1 MAETGE
7 VTTVTPKEGNIA
19 TDEAGS
25 PAEPGQ
31 VNGEV
36 EQVQK
41 DAKRDKT
48 PSPSP
53 LDNSSDDSK
62 TAQVQEVQVVQQE
75 TNAKKKKKKGRDA
88 EHMSRAIIQALDG
101 LDTPEEKVTA
111 LSKKYADVLREHRE
125 LQGKLK
131 LQQRQMSQLQK
142 ERDHLQSEHGKALL
156 AKSKLESLCRELQR
170 HNKTVKEESL
180 QRAREEEEKR
190 KEVSAKF
197 QQTINEITSQM
208 QENHARNMKLKE
220 ENLELATKLKN
231 LVEQY
236 ERREEHIDKMLK
248 HKELE
253 AQLFDAKLQQANLTL
268 AEEKEKHIREKA
280 ILLNET
286 ADVHL
291 KCEALTKQEAQLKS
305 QLGVYTEKFEEFQTT
320 LTKSNEVFQT
330 FKQEMDKMTKKIKK
344 LEKETNMWKVRW
356 EGSNKTLKQMTEER
370 ALMIKTVTAQK
381 ARIEKLEKLCRAL
394 QAERNAMVDQSKLDE
409 DQTPEEMSSVK
420 DELGSEMQDVTTAET
435 QDETTVDTPA
445 ETLVEKPLEDN
456 GTPSETAVSSEL
468 SSECSQS
475 DDTKPEDTKPE
486 DTKPEDTNPEDTK
499 QEDTKPEDTEPIDTE
514 PVDTKPEGTKSEDTK
529 PC

>member
-1 MAETGE
+1 MAETS
-7 VTTVTPKEGNIA
+7 TVTPLASTEE
-19 TDEAGS
+19 TSVEAV
-25 PAEPGQ
+25 ETTF
-31 VNGEV
+31 VNGDVDEIKQS
-36 EQVQK
+36 E
-41 DAKRDKT
+41 KRDQT

-53 LDNSSDDSK
+53 MDNSSDESK
-62 TAQVQEVQVVQQE
+62 TTAVPE
-75 TNAKKKKKKGRDA
+75 TQIVPQDTNIKKKKKKGRDA
-88 EHMSRAIIQALDG
+88 DHMSRAIIQALDG

-131 LQQRQMSQLQK
+131 LHQRQLSQLQK

-253 AQLFDAKLQQANLTL
+253 AQLFDAKLQQGNLTL

-286 ADVHL
+286 AEAHR
-291 KCEALTKQEAQLKS
+291 KCEVLTKQEAQLKS

-330 FKQEMDKMTKKIKK
+330 FKQEMDKMTKKIKR

-356 EGSNKTLKQMTEER
+356 EGSNKTLKQMTEEKVETVK
-370 ALMIKTVTAQK
+370 LMTSQK
-381 ARIEKLEKLCRAL
+381 ARIDKLEKLCRAL
-394 QAERNAMVDQSKLDE
+394 QAERNAMADQAK
-409 DQTPEEMSSVK
+409 TNEEQCQVSSPSVK
-420 DELGSEMQDVTTAET
+420 EEPDSEINVENSSGTHEETTTEAQEET
-435 QDETTVDTPA
+435 QDTDKTT
-445 ETLVEKPLEDN
+445 
-456 GTPSETAVSSEL
+456 SSEIIDKDLDNEKAQSHATQLL
-468 SSECSQS
+468 SE
-475 DDTKPEDTKPE
+475 
-486 DTKPEDTNPEDTK
+486 N
-499 QEDTKPEDTEPIDTE
+499 
-514 PVDTKPEGTKSEDTK
+514 
-529 PC
+529 